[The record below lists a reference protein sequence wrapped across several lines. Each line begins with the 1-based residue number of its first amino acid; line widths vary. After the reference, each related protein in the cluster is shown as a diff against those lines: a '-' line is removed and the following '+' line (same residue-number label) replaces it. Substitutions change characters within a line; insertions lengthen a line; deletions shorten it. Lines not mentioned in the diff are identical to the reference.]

1 MVSGTMI
8 AFILISACLM
18 LALRSLRLGIISLL
32 PNIAPPAVAMG
43 IFSIFQTEVGFWTA
57 FVTATAIGLIVDAT
71 VHMLTKYRHA
81 RIELGYHASDAV
93 RYSFATV
100 GTALWVSSFIL
111 VAGFMVLTQSPFLIN
126 VMLGAVVA
134 LTILMALIL
143 DFLLLPPLLIAV
155 DSRGEDQ
162 TPLAQPAE

>member
-1 MVSGTMI
+1 MGL
-8 AFILISACLM
+8 F
-18 LALRSLRLGIISLL
+18 SL
-32 PNIAPPAVAMG
+32 
-43 IFSIFQTEVGFWTA
+43 FQTEVGFWTA

-71 VHMLTKYRHA
+71 VHILTKYRHA
-81 RIELGYHASDAV
+81 RVEMNFNASDAV

-126 VMLGAVVA
+126 VMLGGVVGLTIFVA
-134 LTILMALIL
+134 LVL

-155 DSRGEDQ
+155 DGRGEDQ
-162 TPLAQPAE
+162 TAGAQTVK